1 MTSSTIIAISDSIED
16 SRILYCSG
24 NPCERP
30 FVDYSYIVRGV
41 SGGEVEVKSTKLAGR
56 RIALC
61 LTGSVAVIEAP
72 KLARELRRHGAEVHC
87 YMTKYAVKYGVNPS
101 VMEWATKNKVIMRLS
116 GQVEHLADYD
126 LVVVYPA
133 TLNTVNKIALGIA
146 DNAVT
151 TLCAATPPNRLLV
164 VPAMNMRLFSNPI
177 LQKNIKRLKELGVTV
192 LLPRFEEGVAK
203 IPRVEEVTDNVIRL
217 LSSSKLRGR
226 RILILTGPSRYDI
239 DAARCYS
246 Q

>member
-1 MTSSTIIAISDSIED
+1 M
-16 SRILYCSG
+16 
-24 NPCERP
+24 
-30 FVDYSYIVRGV
+30 
-41 SGGEVEVKSTKLAGR
+41 SGGEVEVKSTKLTGR

-203 IPRVEEVTDNVIRL
+203 IPRVEEVTDNVIWL